1 MDGEKLSQDLN
12 YLVLTWESKYEKNDQ
27 ISKEKV
33 DPTINYNRNS
43 EEAYQDED
51 TVSPIINRHIQE
63 IEQEIQRI
71 NKENEDKRKR
81 EEEEKKEKERIER
94 EEREK
99 EELRIKKEQELRL
112 KEQELKLKKEKEKEE
127 KEKEKEQ
134 ELRLSETK
142 EKEEKQKADEA
153 KRKDI
158 YSGPYDSK
166 NITNFEI
173 QGKVYIEKI
182 SNYQNSNE
190 YKEII
195 SSTESS
201 IKSTRMNIK
210 KTIQLSI
217 NQISSTHQQ
226 ILSSS
231 KRIKELL
238 SGLRSSSKSIIASSD
253 SPSPMYS
260 YGLYMAASLFI
271 DQCWTQ
277 ISAFPDSVW
286 SYAYSCIHILDENNE
301 FEVFLEGL
309 ILTECRVLYSSN
321 LEDLK
326 KRENE
331 TEENFGKRLNSIVRF
346 YLSINILRGNFGK
359 IWLWFVKLLNKES
372 PNRLFVFVVLA
383 VIQIVPHFFFSQF
396 KNQFM
401 KIIDYILKF
410 KLPQIYTL
418 IEENPFPIK
427 GQCKQLEAILNDLK
441 SPSCNTP
448 PPNGF
453 ILKDKHLDVEC

>member
-1 MDGEKLSQDLN
+1 MDGEKLSQNLN
-12 YLVLTWESKYEKNDQ
+12 YLVFSWEAKYARNDKVF
-27 ISKEKV
+27 KEKV
-33 DPTINYNRNS
+33 SPIMKHDWNY
-43 EEAYQDED
+43 EKAEQDED
-51 TVSPIINRHIQE
+51 TISPIINRHIQE
-63 IEQEIQRI
+63 IEEEIQRI
-71 NKENEDKRKR
+71 NKEDEDKKKK
-81 EEEEKKEKERIER
+81 EEEERKEKERKER
-94 EEREK
+94 EEREQEELK
-99 EELRIKKEQELRL
+99 LRKEQEELR
-112 KEQELKLKKEKEKEE
+112 LKKEKEQEELRFKKERDE
-127 KEKEKEQ
+127 LRLKKEKEQ
-134 ELRLSETK
+134 
-142 EKEEKQKADEA
+142 KEERQKAQVEA
-153 KRKDI
+153 KGKELNP
-158 YSGPYDSK
+158 SLNNST
-166 NITNFEI
+166 NEVNFET
-173 QGKVYIEKI
+173 QGKAYIEKI

-201 IKSTRMNIK
+201 IKSTRTNVK

-231 KRIKELL
+231 RRIKELL
-238 SGLRSSSKSIIASSD
+238 SGLRSSSTSIIASSE

-260 YGLYMAASLFI
+260 YGLYMVASLFI

-286 SYAYSCIHILDENNE
+286 SYAYSCVHILDENDE
-301 FEVFLEGL
+301 FEAFLEGL

-331 TEENFGKRLNSIVRF
+331 TEESFGKRLNSIVRF

-359 IWLWFVKLLNKES
+359 IWLWLVKLLNRES
-372 PNRLFVFVVLA
+372 PHRLFVFVALA

-401 KIIDYILKF
+401 KIIDYILRF
-410 KLPQIYTL
+410 KLPQIYAL
-418 IEENPFPIK
+418 IEGNPFPIK
-427 GQCKQLEAILNDLK
+427 GQCKQLEAILSDLK
-441 SPSCNTP
+441 SSCNTP
-448 PPNGF
+448 PPSGF